1 MIFIHFKRRLKNLL
15 PEMGHYT
22 MKYRSAFD
30 IIGPV
35 MIGPSSSHT
44 AGAARI
50 GRVARTLFGKQPK
63 KAIISLYGS
72 FAKTYRGHGTDVA
85 VVGGIL
91 DFDTDDE
98 RIPASLTIAE
108 EAGMDVSFTIEDTV
122 MDHPNTVKIRLF
134 DEDKELELVGI
145 SIGGGTIEIT
155 ELNTFKLK
163 LSGENPAIL
172 VVHND
177 VFGIISSVSTVLA
190 NHEINIGHMEVSRKE
205 KGQMALMVIE
215 VDQKIKSDVMKEIEG
230 LENVSQVIRMV
241 E

>member
-1 MIFIHFKRRLKNLL
+1 
-15 PEMGHYT
+15 

-215 VDQKIKSDVMKEIEG
+215 VDQKIKRDVMKEMEG

>member
-1 MIFIHFKRRLKNLL
+1 
-15 PEMGHYT
+15 

-50 GRVARTLFGKQPK
+50 GRVARTLFEKQPK

-98 RIPASLTIAE
+98 RIPTSLTIAE
-108 EAGMDVSFTIEDTV
+108 DAGMEVIFIIEDTV

-134 DEDKELELVGI
+134 DESKELELVGI

-177 VFGIISSVSTVLA
+177 VYGIISSVSTVLA

-215 VDQKIKSDVMKEIEG
+215 VDQKIKSDVMKEIES